1 MLDIFKYLYNPN
13 KKNPHLLFKFP
24 MNQKGFTSEPENIL
38 TLPGD
43 LGYNENVR
51 WNSGL
56 NSDDY

>member
-24 MNQKGFTSEPENIL
+24 MNQKGFTSEPENSL

-43 LGYNENVR
+43 RG
-51 WNSGL
+51 
-56 NSDDY
+56 